1 MTAFSKL
8 MEYQHQT
15 EALVK
20 IATRLGWD
28 QETVMPKGALQDR
41 AEESAALEKTLHD
54 RRSSSE
60 LEDLL
65 AAAQSQALTALEKR
79 QVSLIERALL
89 RARKVPVE
97 LSVALARIT
106 PKSHQIWAKAREDDD
121 FIAFAPILEEV
132 IQLRRRKAKPW
143 LKAAIQCLMKHYLK
157 IMSRMERSRL

>member
-121 FIAFAPILEEV
+121 FMAFAPILEEV
-132 IQLRRRKAKPW
+132 IQLRRQEGEALAQGGNSVPYEAL
-143 LKAAIQCLMKHYLK
+143 LK
-157 IMSRMERSRL
+157 